1 MSRSEKLAPGKA
13 RTTALVALWLVGTV
27 LLSPLH
33 AQTEPAGAGTEF
45 ATLTVGKTSYQA
57 VKVRSVSS
65 QSIIVMH
72 SGGMASIRLRD
83 LPADLQTRFG
93 YNPEAEATASQP
105 TAKPVSPKPV
115 QPAPKKKPTPITD
128 SKFETLLQ
136 QFGQAPEIKTSVDLR
151 PAFNELKLG
160 VKNQGRRPSCSIFA
174 VVSALEF
181 QNAQLLGHAEK
192 FSEEYLLWATRKTLQ
207 RALPTADPYVLDRLE
222 DKDAGF
228 SVQEV
233 VTALRAYGI
242 PLQDSMP
249 NTFGIKMEAISDPPP
264 TLIDEAR
271 NHRHV
276 SVHSIP
282 GRDRT
287 TRLANIIH
295 ALNAGVPVVIG
306 LRWPHYSTVRA
317 GFLSEQKPILDYA
330 HAVTIVGYRSPT
342 GRLEETVFAFKNS
355 YGVDW
360 GMGGFGEARFEYL
373 RQHLLDAMML
383 EVR

>member
-1 MSRSEKLAPGKA
+1 MTRPEKA
-13 RTTALVALWLVGTV
+13 RATIIVALWMFGSV
-27 LLSPLH
+27 LINPVE
-33 AQTEPAGAGTEF
+33 AQTEPVGAGTEF
-45 ATLTVGKTSYQA
+45 ATLTVGKTSYEA
-57 VKVRSVSS
+57 VKVRSVSN
-65 QSIIVMH
+65 QSIVITH

-83 LPADLQTRFG
+83 LPTDLQARFG
-93 YNPEAEATASQP
+93 YNPEAEAAAIQT
-105 TAKPVSPKPV
+105 TAKPVSPKPS
-115 QPAPKKKPTPITD
+115 QPAPKKGPTRVADT
-128 SKFETLLQ
+128 KFEALLQ

-151 PAFNELKLG
+151 PDFNALKLG

-181 QNAQLLGHAEK
+181 QNAEVIGHAEK

-207 RALPTADPYVLDRLE
+207 RNLPTADPYVLDRLE

-264 TLIDEAR
+264 EVITEAR
-271 NHRHV
+271 NHRQV
-276 SVHSIP
+276 SVHAIP
-282 GRDRT
+282 GRDRS

-306 LRWPHYSTVRA
+306 LRWPHYSTVKA
-317 GFLSEQKPILDYA
+317 GFLSGQKPILDYS

-342 GRLEETVFAFKNS
+342 GRLEETIFAFKNS
-355 YGVDW
+355 YGLEW
-360 GMGGFGEARFEYL
+360 GNGGFGEATFSYL
-373 RQHLLDAMML
+373 DQYLLDAMML